1 MVAWFSSEISIVVSF
16 ELINLISSFF
26 ILAGASQ
33 SLSAQTIFPAIFHP
47 KVIIFQ
53 CHDNVYNMIITLYY
67 RINGEDRVFDFN
79 ISITNSQNGA
89 TWYVFIIMICLGFA
103 CYLTCDN
110 IGACNITEAAE

>member
-67 RINGEDRVFDFN
+67 RINGEDV
-79 ISITNSQNGA
+79 
-89 TWYVFIIMICLGFA
+89 
-103 CYLTCDN
+103 YLTS
-110 IGACNITEAAE
+110 IYQLKIVKMVQLGMYL